1 MRLVSTNEKNPEFHP
16 QLANP
21 ESPERGNAYSPLKG
35 HAIAHSG
42 TVIGLLAIVL
52 WGFMAGLV
60 RLVSESFGVTLGS
73 ALIYTVGGILLLV
86 VRKPTPIRRA
96 PRKYLIICGIMFV
109 AYEASISLS
118 IGLASTAAQSVEVSL
133 VNYLWPTLLVLMTAA
148 VSHKRGAVWKALP
161 GAIVATIGVAMAVG
175 GESLNV
181 HEALRNISSNPLPY
195 ALAFAGAFIW
205 AIYATV
211 TPKMSDGYD
220 GTTIFFCC
228 VAVVLWLIH
237 FTSGEGLPATAP
249 GIGGYVALAACAASI
264 AGGYA
269 CWGYGMLHGSMETL
283 AIGSYATPLFS
294 TASSTVL
301 LGVALGASFWIG
313 VALVVGGTLV
323 NVWLGKPAPSV
334 SVSGESDV

>member
-86 VRKPTPIRRA
+86 MRKPTPIRRA

-195 ALAFAGAFIW
+195 VLAFAGAFIW

>member
-60 RLVSESFGVTLGS
+60 RLVSESFGATLGS

-175 GESLNV
+175 GEGLNV

>member
-60 RLVSESFGVTLGS
+60 RLVSESFGATLGS

-133 VNYLWPTLLVLMTAA
+133 VNYLWPTLLGLMTAA

>member
-1 MRLVSTNEKNPEFHP
+1 MRPVSTNEKNPESHP

-60 RLVSESFGVTLGS
+60 RLVSESFGATLGS

-96 PRKYLIICGIMFV
+96 PRKYLIIGGIMFV

-118 IGLASTAAQSVEVSL
+118 IGLSSTAAQSVEVSL

-301 LGVALGASFWIG
+301 LGVALGMPFWIG

-323 NVWLGKPAPSV
+323 NVWLGKPVPSV

>member
-60 RLVSESFGVTLGS
+60 RLVSESFGATLGS

-264 AGGYA
+264 AGGYT

>member
-1 MRLVSTNEKNPEFHP
+1 MRPVSTNEKNPESHP

>member
-60 RLVSESFGVTLGS
+60 RLVSESFGATLGS

-323 NVWLGKPAPSV
+323 NVWLGKPAPRV
-334 SVSGESDV
+334 SDSGESDI

>member
-1 MRLVSTNEKNPEFHP
+1 MRLVSTNEKTPEFHP

-60 RLVSESFGVTLGS
+60 RLVSESFGATLGS

>member
-118 IGLASTAAQSVEVSL
+118 IGLASTSAQSVEVSL

>member
-60 RLVSESFGVTLGS
+60 RLVSESFGATLGS

-228 VAVVLWLIH
+228 VAGVLWLIH

>member
-60 RLVSESFGVTLGS
+60 RLVSESFGATLGS

-334 SVSGESDV
+334 SDSAESDV

>member
-60 RLVSESFGVTLGS
+60 RLVSESFGATLGS

-313 VALVVGGTLV
+313 VALVAGGTLV

>member
-60 RLVSESFGVTLGS
+60 RLVSESFGATLGS

>member
-60 RLVSESFGVTLGS
+60 RLVSESFGATLGS

-161 GAIVATIGVAMAVG
+161 GAIVATIGVATAVG

>member
-35 HAIAHSG
+35 HAIAHNG

-60 RLVSESFGVTLGS
+60 RLVSESFGATLGS

-228 VAVVLWLIH
+228 FAVVLWLIH

-264 AGGYA
+264 AGGYD

>member
-42 TVIGLLAIVL
+42 TVIGLLASVL

>member
-60 RLVSESFGVTLGS
+60 RLVSESFGATLGS

-301 LGVALGASFWIG
+301 LGVALGASFWMG

>member
-60 RLVSESFGVTLGS
+60 RLVSESFGATLGS

-181 HEALRNISSNPLPY
+181 HEALRNSSSNPLPY

>member
-60 RLVSESFGVTLGS
+60 RLVSESFGATLGS

-96 PRKYLIICGIMFV
+96 PRKYLIIGGIMFV

-181 HEALRNISSNPLPY
+181 HEALCNISSNPLPY

-283 AIGSYATPLFS
+283 AIGSDATPLFS

>member
-133 VNYLWPTLLVLMTAA
+133 VNYLWPTLLVLMIAA

>member
-60 RLVSESFGVTLGS
+60 RLVSESFGATLGS

-161 GAIVATIGVAMAVG
+161 GAIVAAIGVAMAVG

-334 SVSGESDV
+334 SDSAESDV

>member
-269 CWGYGMLHGSMETL
+269 CWGYGMLHGSMEAL

>member
-294 TASSTVL
+294 TASSAVL